1 MLRHARLGL
10 ALLALVGATPAPAAG
25 PTIRGGPAPLL
36 RDASGPQLATLAAGT
51 SLTLNSAS
59 CEQGATWVDVT
70 VGDRV
75 GWVSVDLI
83 DFGAGVP
90 LALAAWAGQAE
101 VRDAPLGAVRAVLA
115 PDAPF
120 AAGGVACGSGRA
132 WIRVKAGDV
141 EGWLPGSAVLF
152 RPGGQPLP

>member
-1 MLRHARLGL
+1 PEMLRHARPGR
-10 ALLALVGATPAPAAG
+10 ALLALVGARPAPAAG

-36 RDASGPQLATLAAGT
+36 RDAGGPQLATLAAGT
-51 SLTLNSAS
+51 ALSINSAS

-75 GWVSVDLI
+75 GWVSADLV

-90 LALAAWAGQAE
+90 LALGAWAGQAE

-115 PDAPF
+115 PD
-120 AAGGVACGSGRA
+120 V
-132 WIRVKAGDV
+132 
-141 EGWLPGSAVLF
+141 
-152 RPGGQPLP
+152 